1 MNWDDLKVLLA
12 LHRAGSTRKAAT
24 TLGVSNT
31 TVMRRLESLEQQV
44 GGRLFDRTPDGF
56 RATSFAEQ
64 LLPVA
69 REVEEMLTEAE
80 RQVSGKDSELN
91 GRIRLS
97 LPAVPVTHVAESIA
111 EFAVRYPRIELDIT
125 VSDYPVDL
133 ARREADIAVRG
144 IPKHK
149 RPPKDIVGIKL
160 GRIDIAVRGIPKH
173 KRPPKDIVGIKLGRI
188 SMGYYVHRELLS
200 EASRGYRE
208 LTCIRASGRAL
219 SLGDLPDPDSLGLKS
234 RHFIDG
240 ITPRTV
246 AVTNKLG
253 VAALPCFM
261 TKQNPELT
269 LLPGVP
275 SAHWGYTW
283 LLHHKDLR
291 QSARIR
297 ALFKHLSQLE
307 AQWPNAWDTT
317 AEANTEA
324 A

>member
-12 LHRAGSTRKAAT
+12 LSRAGSTRKAAGL
-24 TLGVSNT
+24 LGVSNT
-31 TVMRRLESLEQQV
+31 TVMRRLESLEEQV

-56 RATSFAEQ
+56 TATPLADQ

-69 REVEEMLTEAE
+69 RGVEETLTEAE
-80 RQVSGKDSELN
+80 RQVSGRDSELS
-91 GRIRLS
+91 GRIKLS
-97 LPAVPVTHVAESIA
+97 LPAVPVTHVAEAVA
-111 EFAVRYPRIELDIT
+111 EFAIDYPRIELDIT
-125 VSDYPVDL
+125 VSDHPVDL

-160 GRIDIAVRGIPKH
+160 GRIS
-173 KRPPKDIVGIKLGRI
+173 L
-188 SMGYYVHRELLS
+188 GYYVHRDLLS
-200 EASRGYRE
+200 EASRGHRE
-208 LTCIRASGRAL
+208 LTCIRASGLAL

-234 RHFIDG
+234 RHLIDG

-253 VAALPCFM
+253 VAALPCFLA
-261 TKQNPELT
+261 TQYPELM

-275 SAHWGYTW
+275 SAHWGHTW

-297 ALFKHLSQLE
+297 ALFKHLSALE
-307 AQWPNAWDTT
+307 EKWPNCWDTSLD
-317 AEANTEA
+317 TESRA

>member
-12 LHRAGSTRKAAT
+12 LSRAGSTRKAAA

-31 TVMRRLESLEQQV
+31 TVMRRLESLEETI

-56 RATSFAEQ
+56 RATPLADQ
-64 LLPVA
+64 LLPA
-69 REVEEMLTEAE
+69 ASEVEERLTEAE
-80 RQVSGKDSELN
+80 RQVSGRDSELG
-91 GRIRLS
+91 GRIKLS
-97 LPAVPVTHVAESIA
+97 LPAVPVTHIAEAVA
-111 EFAVRYPRIELDIT
+111 EFAIKYPRIELDIT
-125 VSDYPVDL
+125 VSDHPVDL
-133 ARREADIAVRG
+133 ARREA
-144 IPKHK
+144 
-149 RPPKDIVGIKL
+149 
-160 GRIDIAVRGIPKH
+160 DIAVRGIPKH

-200 EASRGYRE
+200 AASRGLRE

-219 SLGDLPDPDSLGLKS
+219 SLGDLPHPESLGLKS
-234 RHFIDG
+234 RHLIDG

-246 AVTNKLG
+246 AVTNQLG
-253 VAALPCFM
+253 VAALPCFLARQYPDLM
-261 TKQNPELT
+261 

-297 ALFKHLSQLE
+297 ALFKHLSSLE
-307 AQWPNAWDTT
+307 EKWPSAWDTSIG
-317 AEANTEA
+317 EETEA

>member
-12 LHRAGSTRKAAT
+12 LSRAGSTRKAAA

-31 TVMRRLESLEQQV
+31 TVMRRLESLEETI

-56 RATSFAEQ
+56 RATSLADQ
-64 LLPVA
+64 LLPTA
-69 REVEEMLTEAE
+69 REVEERLTEAE
-80 RQVSGKDSELN
+80 RQVSGKDSDLG
-91 GRIRLS
+91 GRIKLS
-97 LPAVPVTHVAESIA
+97 LPAVPVTHVAEAVA
-111 EFAVRYPRIELDIT
+111 EFAIKYPRIELDIT
-125 VSDYPVDL
+125 VSDLPVDL
-133 ARREADIAVRG
+133 ARREA
-144 IPKHK
+144 
-149 RPPKDIVGIKL
+149 
-160 GRIDIAVRGIPKH
+160 DIAVRGIPKH

-200 EASRGYRE
+200 AASRGLRE

-219 SLGDLPDPDSLGLKS
+219 SLGDLPHPESLGLKS
-234 RHFIDG
+234 RHLIDG

-246 AVTNKLG
+246 AVTNQLG
-253 VAALPCFM
+253 VAALPCFLARQYPDLM
-261 TKQNPELT
+261 

-297 ALFKHLSQLE
+297 ALFKHLSSLE
-307 AQWPNAWDTT
+307 EKWPSAWDTSIG
-317 AEANTEA
+317 EETEA

>member
-12 LHRAGSTRKAAT
+12 LSRAGSTRKAAGL
-24 TLGVSNT
+24 LGVSNT
-31 TVMRRLESLEQQV
+31 TVMRRLESLEEQV

-56 RATSFAEQ
+56 TATPLADQ

-69 REVEEMLTEAE
+69 REVEETLTEAE
-80 RQVSGKDSELN
+80 RQVSGRDSELS
-91 GRIRLS
+91 GRIKLS
-97 LPAVPVTHVAESIA
+97 LPAVPLTHVAEAVA
-111 EFAVRYPRIELDIT
+111 EFAIDYPRIELDIT
-125 VSDYPVDL
+125 VSDHPVDL

-160 GRIDIAVRGIPKH
+160 GRIS
-173 KRPPKDIVGIKLGRI
+173 L
-188 SMGYYVHRELLS
+188 GYYVHRDLLS
-200 EASRGYRE
+200 EASRGHRE
-208 LTCIRASGRAL
+208 LTCIRASGLAL

-234 RHFIDG
+234 RHLIDG

-253 VAALPCFM
+253 VAALPCFLA
-261 TKQNPELT
+261 TQYPELM

-275 SAHWGYTW
+275 SAHWGHTW

-297 ALFKHLSQLE
+297 ALFKHLSALE
-307 AQWPNAWDTT
+307 EKWPNCWDTSLD
-317 AEANTEA
+317 TESRA

>member
-12 LHRAGSTRKAAT
+12 LSRAGSTRKAAA

-31 TVMRRLESLEQQV
+31 TVMRRLESLEEQV

-56 RATSFAEQ
+56 KVTPLADQ
-64 LLPVA
+64 LLPTA
-69 REVEEMLTEAE
+69 SEVEEILTEAQ
-80 RQVSGKDSELN
+80 RQVTGKDTELT
-91 GRIRLS
+91 GRIKLS
-97 LPAVPVTHVAESIA
+97 LPAVPVTHIA
-111 EFAVRYPRIELDIT
+111 EAVSEFAIEYPRIELDIT
-125 VSDYPVDL
+125 VSDLPVDL

-160 GRIDIAVRGIPKH
+160 GRI
-173 KRPPKDIVGIKLGRI
+173 
-188 SMGYYVHRELLS
+188 SMGYYVHQELLS
-200 EASRGYRE
+200 EAAHGRRE

-219 SLGDLPDPDSLGLKS
+219 SLGDLPDPESLGLKS
-234 RHFIDG
+234 RHLIDG
-240 ITPRTV
+240 ITPRMV
-246 AVTNKLG
+246 AATNKLG
-253 VAALPCFM
+253 VAALPCFLAR
-261 TKQNPELT
+261 QHPELI

-275 SAHWGYTW
+275 SAHWGFTW

-297 ALFKHLSQLE
+297 ALFQHLSALE
-307 AQWPNAWDTT
+307 EKWPSAWDTSQDS
-317 AEANTEA
+317 ERKA

>member
-160 GRIDIAVRGIPKH
+160 GRI
-173 KRPPKDIVGIKLGRI
+173 

>member
-24 TLGVSNT
+24 TLNVSNT

-44 GGRLFDRTPDGF
+44 GARLFDRTPDGF
-56 RATSFAEQ
+56 RATPFAEQ

-80 RQVSGKDSELN
+80 RQVSGKDSELR
-91 GRIRLS
+91 GRIKLS
-97 LPAVPVTHVAESIA
+97 LPAVPVTHIAEAVA
-111 EFAVRYPRIELDIT
+111 EFAIKYPRIELDIT
-125 VSDYPVDL
+125 VSDDPVDV
-133 ARREADIAVRG
+133 ARREA
-144 IPKHK
+144 
-149 RPPKDIVGIKL
+149 
-160 GRIDIAVRGIPKH
+160 DIAVRGIPKH

-200 EASRGYRE
+200 AASRGLRE

-219 SLGDLPDPDSLGLKS
+219 SLGDLPNPDSLGLKS
-234 RHFIDG
+234 RHLIDG

-253 VAALPCFM
+253 VAALPCFLARQYSDLM
-261 TKQNPELT
+261 

-275 SAHWGYTW
+275 SAHWGHTW

-297 ALFKHLSQLE
+297 ALFKHLSSLE
-307 AQWPNAWDTT
+307 EKWPSAWDTSQ
-317 AEANTEA
+317 
-324 A
+324 